1 MPRTLPDPPLTPGR
15 IGAARL
21 RVARWATR
29 GQFLLFGFLGGVWG
43 VHIPSVKAH
52 YGLDAGALSLA
63 LLALAVGAVLC
74 LTIAGRLIAQFG
86 ARAVAFVAGLLMS
99 AGLAAVL
106 VPTKYLLL
114 IALMLA
120 IGGAFALFDVA
131 INAEGS
137 VLEAASGKKVMSGF
151 HGMFSLGG
159 MAGAALGAL
168 LISADVRATVQLAA
182 AGAAAAALAAFASAY
197 MLPTHEADA
206 APAAGY
212 RVPRGALAVLG
223 LLAAV
228 GLLAEAAIYDWSV
241 LYLQEEAGAAPAFAA
256 LGFASFSGAMAA
268 TRFGGDYLRTH
279 VPAPR
284 LLAASSLLAGVAMT
298 LLLLLR
304 DPWVVLFGLALVG
317 VGFANVVPILFIAA
331 TQVPGVAPA
340 PAIAAVSSI
349 GYLGMVVGP
358 PLVGGIAQAS
368 SLSWGLAVVALGAL
382 LLARGARRIPA

>member
-1 MPRTLPDPPLTPGR
+1 MARALADPPLAPGR

-29 GQFLLFGFLGGVWG
+29 GQFLLFGFLAGVWG

-52 YGLDAGALSLA
+52 YGLDARALSLA

-74 LTIAGRLIAQFG
+74 LTIAGRVIARFG
-86 ARAVAFVAGLLMS
+86 AQAVALAAGLAMS
-99 AGLAAVL
+99 AGLAAL
-106 VPTKYLLL
+106 LWPTGYASL
-114 IALMLA
+114 IALVLLV
-120 IGGAFALFDVA
+120 GGAFAMFDVA

-168 LISADVRATVQLAA
+168 LISAEVHATVQLAA
-182 AGAAAAALAAFASAY
+182 AAAAAAALGALASAN
-197 MLPTHEADA
+197 MLPTHAADA

-212 RVPRGALAVLG
+212 RLPRGELAVLG
-223 LLAAV
+223 GLAAV
-228 GLLAEAAIYDWSV
+228 GLLAEAAVYDWSV
-241 LYLQEEAGAAPAFAA
+241 LYLQEEVGAAPAFAA

-284 LLAASSLLAGVAMT
+284 LLAASSLLAALAMT

-304 DPWVVLFGLALVG
+304 DPWVALVGLALVG
-317 VGFANVVPILFIAA
+317 IGFANVVPILFIAA
-331 TQVPGVAPA
+331 TRVPGVAPA

-382 LLARGARRIPA
+382 LLAWGARRIAG

>member
-1 MPRTLPDPPLTPGR
+1 MIDPPLAPGQL
-15 IGAARL
+15 GATRL

-29 GQFLLFGFLGGVWG
+29 GLFLLFGFLSGVWG

-74 LTIAGRLIAQFG
+74 LTIAGRVIAHFG
-86 ARAVAFVAGLLMS
+86 ARAVALVAGMLMS

-106 VPTKYLLL
+106 WPTGYPAL
-114 IALMLA
+114 IALVLL

-137 VLEAASGKKVMSGF
+137 VLEAVSGKKVMSGF

-168 LISADVRATVQLAA
+168 LISAEVAATVQLAA
-182 AGAAAAALAAFASAY
+182 AGAAAASLAAAASAY
-197 MLPTHEADA
+197 MLPTHAAGA
-206 APAAGY
+206 APVAGY
-212 RVPRGALAVLG
+212 RLPRGALAVLG
-223 LLAAV
+223 GLAAV

-241 LYLQEEAGAAPAFAA
+241 LYMQEEAGAVPAFAA

-268 TRFGGDYLRTH
+268 TRFGGDALRTH
-279 VPAPR
+279 VSAQR
-284 LLAASSLLAGVAMT
+284 LLAGSSGLSALAMAT
-298 LLLLLR
+298 LLLVQ
-304 DPWVVLFGLALVG
+304 DPWVALIGLALVG

-331 TQVPGVAPA
+331 TKVPGVAPA

-349 GYLGMVVGP
+349 GYLGMVAGP

-368 SLSWGLAVVALGAL
+368 SLSWGLAVVVVGAL
-382 LLARGARRIPA
+382 LLAWGARRIPA

>member
-1 MPRTLPDPPLTPGR
+1 MSGVEAGPGLAPGDL
-15 IGAARL
+15 GAPRL

-29 GQFLLFGFLGGVWG
+29 AQFLLFGFLSGAWG
-43 VHIPSVKAH
+43 VHVPSVKAR

-63 LLALAVGAVLC
+63 LLALAVGAVLA
-74 LTIAGRLIAQFG
+74 LTVAGRVVARFG
-86 ARAVAFVAGLLMS
+86 AQAVVLTAGLLMS

-106 VPTKYLLL
+106 LPTAFGALLALVVL
-114 IALMLA
+114 IG
-120 IGGAFALFDVA
+120 IAFALFDVA

-137 VLEAASGKKVMSGF
+137 VLEGVSGKKVMSGF

-168 LISADVRATVQLAA
+168 MLSADVPATVQLAA
-182 AGAAAAALAAFASAY
+182 AGAVAAALAAFASAY
-197 MLPTHEADA
+197 MLPVHAADN
-206 APAAGY
+206 APDAGY

-223 LLAAV
+223 GLAAV

-241 LYLQEEAGAAPAFAA
+241 LYLQEETGAAPALAA
-256 LGFASFSGAMAA
+256 LGFASFSGAMAL

-279 VPAPR
+279 VSAPR
-284 LLAASSLLAGVAMT
+284 LLALSSLLAAAAMAT
-298 LLLLLR
+298 VLIAR
-304 DPWVVLFGLALVG
+304 DPLVALIGLALVG

-331 TQVPGVAPA
+331 TKVPGVAPA

-368 SLSWGLAVVALGAL
+368 SLSWGLAVVVMGAL
-382 LLARGARRIPA
+382 LLAWGARRIPA

>member
-1 MPRTLPDPPLTPGR
+1 MTRLP
-15 IGAARL
+15 AASTAPAAQSALRL

-74 LTIAGRLIAQFG
+74 LTIAGRVIAHFG
-86 ARAVAFVAGLLMS
+86 AQMVALAAGLLMS

-106 VPTKYLLL
+106 WPTGYATL
-114 IALMLA
+114 IAWVVLL
-120 IGGAFALFDVA
+120 GGAFALFDVA

-159 MAGAALGAL
+159 MAGAALAAL
-168 LISADVRATVQLAA
+168 LISADVPATVQLAA
-182 AGAAAAALAAFASAY
+182 AGAAAGALAAFASAY
-197 MLPTHEADA
+197 MLPTHAADA
-206 APAAGY
+206 APSVGY
-212 RVPRGALAVLG
+212 RLPRGALAVLG
-223 LLAAV
+223 GLAAV

-241 LYLQEEAGAAPAFAA
+241 LYLQEEAGAAPALAA
-256 LGFASFSGAMAA
+256 LGYASFSGAMAA
-268 TRFGGDYLRTH
+268 TRFAGDTLRTH
-279 VPAPR
+279 FSAQR
-284 LLAASSLLAGVAMT
+284 LLGVSSLLAALAMAT
-298 LLLLLR
+298 LLVVR
-304 DPWVVLFGLALVG
+304 DPLVALIGLALVG

-331 TQVPGVAPA
+331 TKVPGVAPA
-340 PAIAAVSSI
+340 PAIASVSSI
-349 GYLGMVVGP
+349 GYLGMVAGP

-368 SLSWGLAVVALGAL
+368 SLSWGLAVVVLGAL
-382 LLARGARRIPA
+382 LLAWGARRIPA